1 MSEQELK
8 NIWKNSSKA
17 STIQIESTALLADLK
32 YSVKTMESLIVKR
45 DLREILA
52 SFFGILVF
60 TYFTFEFPFPL
71 TKIASAF
78 GILWFLFVIF
88 RLKFAS
94 RKNQDTDL
102 SVSIIEELEQ
112 EKSFL
117 IKQKNLLNTALYW
130 YVLPPFF
137 MNILFYA
144 GMGNPTDYNWSNP
157 ILEILVPETINQKI
171 FLIVGLGVLF
181 SYIGWRNKVASEQ
194 EIEPLLANLQ
204 VVKDSLESED

>member
-1 MSEQELK
+1 MPFLR
-8 NIWKNSSKA
+8 NL
-17 STIQIESTALLADLK
+17 IQSHHH
-32 YSVKTMESLIVKR
+32 
-45 DLREILA
+45 LA
-52 SFFGILVF
+52 SVFGILVF

-71 TKIASAF
+71 TKIASAI
-78 GILWFLFVIF
+78 GILWFVFVIF

-102 SVSIIEELEQ
+102 SVSVLEELEQ

-137 MNILFYA
+137 MNILFYL
-144 GMGNPTDYNWSNP
+144 GMGNPSDYNWSNP
-157 ILEILVPETINQKI
+157 ILEILVPDTLNQKI

-181 SYIGWRNKVASEQ
+181 SYIGWRNKVASEE
-194 EIEPLLANLQ
+194 EIEPLLSNLQ
-204 VVKDSLESED
+204 LVKDSLESED